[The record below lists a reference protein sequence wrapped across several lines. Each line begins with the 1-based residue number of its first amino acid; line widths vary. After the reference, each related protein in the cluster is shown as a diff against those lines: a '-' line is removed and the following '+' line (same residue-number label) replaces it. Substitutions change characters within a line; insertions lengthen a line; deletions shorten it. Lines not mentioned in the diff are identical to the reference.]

1 MFRILIAD
9 DFAIVRE
16 GMKKIL
22 DRRRGFAEVDEACNG
37 HGALEMARANRY
49 DVILLDV
56 DMPGLDGLSV
66 LKQLKSEQP
75 EVRVLGLSVHPEDEY
90 GVRMLRA
97 GAAGYLCKDRAVDE
111 LVEAVQ
117 RVAAGGR
124 YVTDRLAEMLA
135 DDLCEESIT
144 GPHAALT
151 DREYQVLRG
160 LGEGKTV
167 GEIAAE
173 LYLSSK
179 TISTYRT
186 RILKKLG
193 LPGNA
198 ELIRYCHE
206 NKIVS

>member
-1 MFRILIAD
+1 MIRLLIAD

-16 GMKKIL
+16 GLKRIL
-22 DRRRGFAEVDEACNG
+22 ARCEGFAEVDEASNG
-37 HGALEMARANRY
+37 HEALEKARASRY

-75 EVRVLGLSVHPEDEY
+75 DVRVMGLSVHAEEEY

-111 LVEAVQ
+111 LLEAVQ
-117 RVAAGGR
+117 RVAAGER
-124 YVTDRLAEMLA
+124 YVTDRLAELLA
-135 DDLCEESIT
+135 DGLCETSTT

-160 LGEGKTV
+160 TGEGKSVT
-167 GEIAAE
+167 EIAAE
-173 LYLSSK
+173 LYLSAK
-179 TISTYRT
+179 TISTYRA
-186 RILKKLG
+186 RILQKLG
-193 LPGNA
+193 MDRNA